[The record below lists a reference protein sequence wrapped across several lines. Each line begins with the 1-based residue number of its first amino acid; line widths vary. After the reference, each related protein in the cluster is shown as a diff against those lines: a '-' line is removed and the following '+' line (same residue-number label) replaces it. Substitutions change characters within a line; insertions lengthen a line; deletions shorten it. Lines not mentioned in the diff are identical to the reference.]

1 MEKITGVERGKY
13 LYKLADLVEQQR
25 DLLGAMEAW
34 DSGKL
39 NLQMLF
45 SMLMNVLLLLDMRH
59 HGLIKSRAK

>member
-25 DLLGAMEAW
+25 DLLELWKHGIQ
-34 DSGKL
+34 GKL